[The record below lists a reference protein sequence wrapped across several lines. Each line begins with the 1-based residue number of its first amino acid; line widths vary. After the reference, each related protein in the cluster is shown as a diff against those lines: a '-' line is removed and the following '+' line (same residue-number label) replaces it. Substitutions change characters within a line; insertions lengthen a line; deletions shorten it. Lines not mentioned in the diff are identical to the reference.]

1 MNKILFYKEEN
12 GKSPIIDFLDNLNSK
27 HALKVTW
34 VLNLI
39 EEHDQIP
46 KTYFKKLVNTDDIWE
61 VRVQSG
67 NDIYRL
73 LCFKSNNRIIVLT
86 NGFQKKTQKTP
97 KNEIVLSEKRKKD
110 WLRRN
115 R

>member
-1 MNKILFYKEEN
+1 MNTILFYKEEN
-12 GKSPIIDFLDNLNSK
+12 GKSPINDFLDNLRSK
-27 HALKVTW
+27 HALKVSW

-61 VRVQSG
+61 VRAQSG

-86 NGFQKKTQKTP
+86 NGFQKKNKRRQKM
-97 KNEIVLSEKRKKD
+97 KSYWLKKEK
-110 WLRRN
+110 WTG
-115 R
+115 